1 MNIKNVYNILGAEE
15 SVESNTE
22 ATTMSDTKVLIIIFR
37 SYFKKILAGHR
48 IRVVRTLIYIKEFYI
63 NK

>member
-22 ATTMSDTKVLIIIFR
+22 ATTMSDTKVLII
-37 SYFKKILAGHR
+37 
-48 IRVVRTLIYIKEFYI
+48 
-63 NK
+63 